1 MRCWLM
7 SRSTPTLTGPM
18 LLPLNLPLPWVP
30 QIRAPSRKH
39 FTLPLAYPCLCLFA
53 AYPDLDVH
61 RFAESLTLL
70 QKCPRPSVPIQPCPL
85 LVVPC
90 SLFVLNVASLDVGP
104 PARQRPTHCASYSP
118 LATTN
123 TILTT
128 PSPPSAS
135 QTDPAPPSRRV
146 LSLPW
151 NPRFLTL

>member
-1 MRCWLM
+1 M

-104 PARQRPTHCASYSP
+104 LHDSDPLTAPHTHLSQRRTRYLRPRARLLPLRPILLLLPDVSCPSHGTHA
-118 LATTN
+118 
-123 TILTT
+123 
-128 PSPPSAS
+128 
-135 QTDPAPPSRRV
+135 
-146 LSLPW
+146 
-151 NPRFLTL
+151 F